1 VRDAKPYIEDPQAGA
16 QVLPAQRRSLL
27 ELSTAVCRWPFG
39 DPATADFFFCGASAL
54 AERPYCAA
62 HCAQAFRPLTR
73 HPRRRRRIARDRSP
87 HENQL
92 AAASKGE
99 ARHEDI
105 RQRPPQ
111 E

>member
-1 VRDAKPYIEDPQAGA
+1 VRDAKPYVEDPLAGA
-16 QVLPAQRRSLL
+16 QVPPAQRRSLI
-27 ELSTAVCRWPFG
+27 ELGAAVCRWPFG
-39 DPATADFFFCGASAL
+39 DPATADFFFCGAPAL

-73 HPRRRRRIARDRSP
+73 HRRRRRRIARDRS
-87 HENQL
+87 NQL

-105 RQRPPQ
+105 RQRTPQ